1 MGKDKRTDLL
11 VCTGVDRHI
20 RTMVESGAFGALGCA
35 QCSRKITRDDVL
47 RRKVNMSSTT
57 FEA

>member
-1 MGKDKRTDLL
+1 MGKDERTDLV

-20 RTMVESGAFGALGCA
+20 HSMVESGAFGALGCA
-35 QCSRKITRDDVL
+35 LCSRKITRDDVL
-47 RRKVNMSSTT
+47 RRKANMSSTT